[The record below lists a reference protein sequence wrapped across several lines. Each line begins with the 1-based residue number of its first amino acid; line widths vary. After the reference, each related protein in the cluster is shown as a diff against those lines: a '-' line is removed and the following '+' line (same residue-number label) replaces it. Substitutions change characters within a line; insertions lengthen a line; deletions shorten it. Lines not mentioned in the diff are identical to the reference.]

1 MQVTTIGLDI
11 AKNVFQVHGI
21 DAAEKVVVRKQLR
34 RSQVLAFFKALP
46 PCLIGMEACATAH
59 YWARELT
66 KLGHR
71 VRLMPAKDVKAYVKR
86 NKNDA
91 ADAEAICEAV
101 RRPTMRFVQTKSA
114 EQQGRLMLHRVR
126 DLLMRQRTQVINALR
141 AHLAELG
148 ITAAQGTAGLKELL
162 KVIASDADERL
173 PVDAHASLVVLAAEL
188 QAMQTLVGSLEK
200 RIMAQH
206 RGNEASKRLETI
218 PGIGFIGATAIAAT
232 VTDPTAFR
240 SGRDFA
246 AWIGLVPRQDS
257 TGGKQKLG
265 PISKQGDRYLR
276 RILVVGAHAV
286 LRYAKQNPEKYPWLT
301 QLLARRPFKVVAV
314 ALANKMAR
322 MAWALLA
329 HGGTYR
335 APALA
340 AAA

>member
-1 MQVTTIGLDI
+1 MQITTIGFDI

-21 DAAEKVVVRKQLR
+21 DAAERVVVRKQIR
-34 RSQVLAFFKALP
+34 RGQLMKFFEALP
-46 PCLIGMEACATAH
+46 PCLVGLEACATAH

-66 KLGHR
+66 KLGHE

-101 RRPTMRFVQTKSA
+101 RRPSMRFVPVKSA
-114 EQQGRLMLHRVR
+114 EQQGQLMQHRTR

-148 ITAAQGTAGLKELL
+148 ITAAQGREGIRDLL
-162 KVIASDADERL
+162 AIIADDGDARL
-173 PVDAHASLVVLAAEL
+173 PIDARASLIVLAAQL
-188 QAMQTLVGSLEK
+188 QAIQTLIGSIEK
-200 RIMAQH
+200 RIIARH
-206 RGNEASKRLETI
+206 RSSEASKRLQTI
-218 PGIGFIGATAIAAT
+218 PGIGILGASTIAT
-232 VTDPTAFR
+232 MVTDPKAFR

-246 AWIGLVPRQDS
+246 AWVGLVPRQDS
-257 TGGKQKLG
+257 TGGKRKLG

-286 LRYAKQNPEKYPWLT
+286 LKRARLHPQKYPWLT
-301 QLLARRPFKVVAV
+301 QLLARRPFKVVAI

-322 MAWALLA
+322 VAWALLA
-329 HGGTYR
+329 KGETYR
-335 APALA
+335 VPRLA
-340 AAA
+340 AA

>member
-21 DAAEKVVVRKQLR
+21 DATEKVVVRKQLR
-34 RSQVLAFFKALP
+34 RRQVLEFFKALS
-46 PCLIGMEACATAH
+46 PCLVGMEACATAH

-66 KLGHR
+66 ALGHR

-101 RRPTMRFVQTKSA
+101 RRPTMRFVQIKST
-114 EQQGRLMLHRVR
+114 EQQGRLMLHRAR
-126 DLLMRQRTQVINALR
+126 DLLMRQRTQVINAMR

-148 ITAAQGTAGLKELL
+148 IVAAQGREGIKELL
-162 KVIASDADERL
+162 KIIASEEDARL
-173 PVDAHASLVVLAAEL
+173 PVDAHTSLVVLAAEL
-188 QAMQTLVGSLEK
+188 QAMQTLIGSIEK
-200 RIMAQH
+200 RIMVQH
-206 RGNEASKRLETI
+206 RTNEASKRLESI
-218 PGIGFIGATAIAAT
+218 PGIGLMGATAIAAT
-232 VTDPTAFR
+232 VADPNVFR

-246 AWIGLVPRQDS
+246 AWIGLVPREDS

-265 PISKQGDRYLR
+265 PISKRGDRYLR
-276 RILVVGAHAV
+276 RILVVGACAV
-286 LRYAKQNPEKYPWLT
+286 LRYARHKPEKYPWLT
-301 QLLARRPFKVVAV
+301 KLLARKPFKVVAV

-322 MAWALLA
+322 IAWAVLA
-329 HGGTYR
+329 KGGTYR
-335 APALA
+335 VPALA

>member
-1 MQVTTIGLDI
+1 MQITTIGLDI

-34 RSQVLAFFKALP
+34 RSQVLAFFKALA

-66 KLGHR
+66 KLGHQ

-101 RRPTMRFVQTKSA
+101 RRPTMRFVQIKST
-114 EQQGRLMLHRVR
+114 EQQGRLMLHRAR
-126 DLLMRQRTQVINALR
+126 DLLMRQRTQVINAMR

-148 ITAAQGTAGLKELL
+148 IVAAQGREGIKELL
-162 KVIASDADERL
+162 KIIASEEDGRL

-188 QAMQTLVGSLEK
+188 QAMQTLIGSIEK
-200 RIMAQH
+200 RIMVQH
-206 RGNEASKRLETI
+206 RSSEASRRLESI
-218 PGIGFIGATAIAAT
+218 PGIGVIGATAIAAT
-232 VTDPTAFR
+232 VPDPKVFR

-246 AWIGLVPRQDS
+246 AWIGLVPREDS

-265 PISKQGDRYLR
+265 PISKRGDRYLR
-276 RILVVGAHAV
+276 RILVVGACAV
-286 LRYAKQNPEKYPWLT
+286 LRYARHKPEKYPWLT
-301 QLLARRPFKVVAV
+301 QLLARKPFKVVAV

-322 MAWALLA
+322 IAWAVLA
-329 HGGTYR
+329 KGGTYR

-340 AAA
+340 TAA